1 MFVKGYG
8 CLSLAKNMGK
18 NISKNLNGKYSP
30 KLLAHTKQ
38 SRIDTLIAT
47 SRKVVQ
53 KAAKVAGNLIGN
65 KNANRITKVSRSSL
79 QNNSETITK

>member
-38 SRIDTLIAT
+38 SGIDTLIAI

-53 KAAKVAGNLIGN
+53 KAAKVAGSLIGN